1 MNSEPIKKVCFI
13 GAGTMG
19 CFNSLMVSVAGYEC
33 VIYDPLKES
42 LASRKENQKVMG
54 EFLSHSNFFNRVD
67 IDASISRIKDESNLI
82 NALEGADLISESIPE
97 NFDLKIKVLKEVE
110 SLIGNNAILTT
121 NTSSLSVT
129 RMSQQLNSSTH
140 FAAMHFH
147 LGSRLIDLARGVN
160 TSEATIKS
168 LVAFVDSINGHPLVL
183 KKESP
188 GYALNAMLGGLFRQ
202 SMLMVVEG
210 LYSIE
215 EIDGAWK
222 DLNKS
227 EFGPFGMMDMFGL
240 DVVKGSWDEKEEGSS
255 HIVYKEKILGLLS
268 QYTENESLGKK
279 TGRGFYDYS
288 NLQNEHSKSNYKEIQ
303 EDLNIGI
310 IEAAL
315 VLLVDD
321 ILEKENINQAWLVG
335 TLLEKGP
342 LDILDTMG
350 INQFNERYTKWTSNS
365 YISSE
370 NLTKIKVF
378 LKSYK

>member
-19 CFNSLMVSVAGYEC
+19 CFNSLMASVAGYEC
-33 VIYDPLKES
+33 VIYDPSKES
-42 LASRKENQKVMG
+42 LARRKENQKAMG
-54 EFLSHSNFFNRVD
+54 EFLSHSNFFNEVD
-67 IDASISRIKDESNLI
+67 LDASISRIKNENNLI

-129 RMSQQLNSSTH
+129 KMSQQLNSSTH

-147 LGSRLIDLARGVN
+147 LGSRLIDLVRGVN

-168 LVAFVDSINGHPLVL
+168 LVAFVESINGHPLVL
-183 KKESP
+183 KKESR
-188 GYALNAMLGGLFRQ
+188 GYALNAMLGGLFSQ
-202 SMLMVVEG
+202 SMLMVIEG

-222 DLNKS
+222 DMNKS

-255 HIVYKEKILGLLS
+255 HIVYKEKILGFLS
-268 QYTENESLGKK
+268 QYTENESLGRK

-288 NLQNEHSKSNYKEIQ
+288 NLQNEHSKSNYKDIQ

-315 VLLVDD
+315 VLLADD
-321 ILEKENINQAWLVG
+321 ILEKDQINKAWIVG
-335 TLLEKGP
+335 MLIEQGP
-342 LDILDTMG
+342 FDI
-350 INQFNERYTKWTSNS
+350 FNAIGVKEFKKQYKEWLSNL

-370 NLTKIKVF
+370 NSQKISK
-378 LKSYK
+378 LINY

>member
-1 MNSEPIKKVCFI
+1 MNSGSIKKVCFI

-19 CFNSLMVSVAGYEC
+19 CFNSLMASVAGYEC
-33 VIYDPLKES
+33 VIYDPSKES
-42 LASRKENQKVMG
+42 LASRKENQQAMG
-54 EFLSHSNFFNRVD
+54 EFLSHSNFFNEVD
-67 IDASISRIKDESNLI
+67 LDASISRIKNESNLI

-97 NFDLKIKVLKEVE
+97 NFDLKIKVFKEVE

-129 RMSQQLNSSTH
+129 KMSQQLNSSTH

-168 LVAFVDSINGHPLVL
+168 LVAFVESINGHPLVL

-222 DLNKS
+222 DMNKS

-240 DVVKGSWDEKEEGSS
+240 DVVKGSWDGKEKGSS
-255 HIVYKEKILGLLS
+255 HIVYKEKILGFLS
-268 QYTENESLGKK
+268 QYTENESLGRK

-288 NLQNEHSKSNYKEIQ
+288 NLQNEHSKSNYKDIQ

-315 VLLVDD
+315 VLLADD
-321 ILEKENINQAWLVG
+321 ILEKDQINKAWIVG
-335 TLLEKGP
+335 MLLEQGP
-342 LDILDTMG
+342 FDI
-350 INQFNERYTKWTSNS
+350 FNAIGAKEFKKQYKEWLSNL

-370 NLTKIKVF
+370 NSQKISK
-378 LKSYK
+378 LINY

>member
-19 CFNSLMVSVAGYEC
+19 CFNSLMASVAGYEC
-33 VIYDPLKES
+33 VIYDPSKES
-42 LASRKENQKVMG
+42 LASRKKNQKAMG
-54 EFLSHSNFFNRVD
+54 EFLSHSNFFNEVD
-67 IDASISRIKDESNLI
+67 LDASISRIKNESNLI

-110 SLIGNNAILTT
+110 SLISKNAILTT

-129 RMSQQLNSSTH
+129 KMSQQLNSSTH

-147 LGSRLIDLARGVN
+147 LGSRLIDLVRGVN

-183 KKESP
+183 KKESR
-188 GYALNAMLGGLFRQ
+188 GYALNAMLGGLFSQ
-202 SMLMVVEG
+202 SMLMVIEG

-227 EFGPFGMMDMFGL
+227 QFGPFGMMDMFGL
-240 DVVKGSWDEKEEGSS
+240 DVVKGAWDEKEEGSS
-255 HIVYKEKILGLLS
+255 HIIYKEKILGLLS
-268 QYTENESLGKK
+268 KYTSNESLGKK
-279 TGRGFYDYS
+279 TGKGFYDYS
-288 NLQNEHSKSNYKEIQ
+288 KVQNEHEKSNYIDIQ
-303 EDLNIGI
+303 KDLRIGI
-310 IEAAL
+310 IESAL
-315 VLLVDD
+315 VLLADD
-321 ILEKENINQAWLVG
+321 ILEKDQINKAWIVG
-335 TLLEKGP
+335 MLLEQGP
-342 LDILDTMG
+342 FDI
-350 INQFNERYTKWTSNS
+350 FNAIGVKEFKKQYKEWLSNL

-370 NLTKIKVF
+370 NSQKISK
-378 LKSYK
+378 LINY

>member
-19 CFNSLMVSVAGYEC
+19 CFNSLMASVAGYEC
-33 VIYDPLKES
+33 VIYDPSKES
-42 LASRKENQKVMG
+42 LASRKENQKAMG
-54 EFLSHSNFFNRVD
+54 EFLSNSNFFNEVD
-67 IDASISRIKDESNLI
+67 LDASISRIKNESNLI

-129 RMSQQLNSSTH
+129 KMSQQLNSSTR

-147 LGSRLIDLARGVN
+147 LGSRLIDLVRGVN

-202 SMLMVVEG
+202 SMLMVIEG

-227 EFGPFGMMDMFGL
+227 QFGPFGMMDMFGL
-240 DVVKGSWDEKEEGSS
+240 DVVKGAWDEKEEGSS
-255 HIVYKEKILGLLS
+255 HIIYKEKILGLLS
-268 QYTENESLGKK
+268 KYTSNESLGKK
-279 TGRGFYDYS
+279 TGKGFYDYS
-288 NLQNEHSKSNYKEIQ
+288 KVQNEHEKSNYIDIQ
-303 EDLNIGI
+303 KDLRIGI
-310 IEAAL
+310 IESAL
-315 VLLVDD
+315 VLLADD
-321 ILEKENINQAWLVG
+321 ILEKDQINKAWIVG
-335 TLLEKGP
+335 MLIEQGP
-342 LDILDTMG
+342 FDI
-350 INQFNERYTKWTSNS
+350 FNAIGVKEFKKQYKEWLSNL

-370 NLTKIKVF
+370 NSQKISK
-378 LKSYK
+378 LINY

>member
-1 MNSEPIKKVCFI
+1 MSHEPIKKVCFI

-19 CFNSLMVSVAGYEC
+19 CFNSLMASVAGYEC

-54 EFLSHSNFFNRVD
+54 EFLSHSNFFNKVD
-67 IDASISRIKDESNLI
+67 IDDSVSRIKDESNLI

-168 LVAFVDSINGHPLVL
+168 LVAFVESINGHPLVL

-222 DLNKS
+222 DMNKS
-227 EFGPFGMMDMFGL
+227 EFGPFGMMDIFGL

-255 HIVYKEKILGLLS
+255 HIVYKEKILGFLS

-288 NLQNEHSKSNYKEIQ
+288 NLQNEHSKSNYKDIQ

-315 VLLVDD
+315 VLLADD
-321 ILEKENINQAWLVG
+321 ILEKDQINKAWIVG
-335 TLLEKGP
+335 MLLERGP
-342 LDILDTMG
+342 FDI
-350 INQFNERYTKWTSNS
+350 FNAIGVKEFKKQYKEWLSNL

-370 NLTKIKVF
+370 NSQKISK
-378 LKSYK
+378 LINY

>member
-19 CFNSLMVSVAGYEC
+19 CFNSLMASVAGYEC
-33 VIYDPLKES
+33 VIYDPSKES
-42 LASRKENQKVMG
+42 LASRKKNQKAMG
-54 EFLSHSNFFNRVD
+54 EFLSNSNFFNEVD
-67 IDASISRIKDESNLI
+67 LDASISKIKNESNLI

-110 SLIGNNAILTT
+110 SLISKNAILTT

-129 RMSQQLNSSTH
+129 KMSQQLNSSTR

-147 LGSRLIDLARGVN
+147 LGSRLIDLVRGVN

-183 KKESP
+183 KKESR

-202 SMLMVVEG
+202 SMLMVIEG

-222 DLNKS
+222 ELNKS
-227 EFGPFGMMDMFGL
+227 EFGPFGMMDIFGL
-240 DVVKGSWDEKEEGSS
+240 DVVKGAWDEKEEGSS
-255 HIVYKEKILGLLS
+255 HIIYKEKILGLLS
-268 QYTENESLGKK
+268 KYTSNESLGKK
-279 TGRGFYDYS
+279 TGKGFYDYS
-288 NLQNEHSKSNYKEIQ
+288 KVQNEHEKSNYIDIQ
-303 EDLNIGI
+303 KDLRIGI
-310 IEAAL
+310 IESAL
-315 VLLVDD
+315 VLLADD
-321 ILEKENINQAWLVG
+321 ILEKDQINKAWIVG
-335 TLLEKGP
+335 MLLEQGP
-342 LDILDTMG
+342 FDI
-350 INQFNERYTKWTSNS
+350 FNAIGVKEFKKQYKEWLSNL

-370 NLTKIKVF
+370 NSQKISK
-378 LKSYK
+378 LINY

>member
-19 CFNSLMVSVAGYEC
+19 CFNSLMASVAGYEC
-33 VIYDPLKES
+33 VIYDPSKES
-42 LASRKENQKVMG
+42 LASRKKNQKAMG
-54 EFLSHSNFFNRVD
+54 EFLSHSNFFNEVD
-67 IDASISRIKDESNLI
+67 LDASISRIKNESNLI

-129 RMSQQLNSSTH
+129 KMSQQLNSSTH

-147 LGSRLIDLARGVN
+147 LGSRLIDLVRGVN

-188 GYALNAMLGGLFRQ
+188 GYALNAMLGGLFSQ
-202 SMLMVVEG
+202 SMLMVIEG

-227 EFGPFGMMDMFGL
+227 QFGPFGMMDMFGL
-240 DVVKGSWDEKEEGSS
+240 DVVKGAWDEKEEGSS
-255 HIVYKEKILGLLS
+255 HIIYKEKILGLLS
-268 QYTENESLGKK
+268 KYTSNESLGKK
-279 TGRGFYDYS
+279 TGKGFYDYS
-288 NLQNEHSKSNYKEIQ
+288 KVQNEHEKSNYIDIQ
-303 EDLNIGI
+303 KDLRIGI
-310 IEAAL
+310 IESAL
-315 VLLVDD
+315 VLLADD
-321 ILEKENINQAWLVG
+321 ILEKDQINKAWIVG
-335 TLLEKGP
+335 MLLEQGP
-342 LDILDTMG
+342 FDI
-350 INQFNERYTKWTSNS
+350 FNAIGVKEFKKQYKEWLSNL

-370 NLTKIKVF
+370 NSQKISK
-378 LKSYK
+378 LINY

>member
-1 MNSEPIKKVCFI
+1 MNSGPIKKVCFI

-19 CFNSLMVSVAGYEC
+19 CFNSLMASVAGYEC
-33 VIYDPLKES
+33 VIYDPSKES
-42 LASRKENQKVMG
+42 LASRKENQQAMG
-54 EFLSHSNFFNRVD
+54 EFLSHSNFFKEVD
-67 IDASISRIKDESNLI
+67 LDASISRIKNESNLI
-82 NALEGADLISESIPE
+82 NALEGVDLISESIPE
-97 NFDLKIKVLKEVE
+97 NFDLKIKAFKEVE

-129 RMSQQLNSSTH
+129 KMSQQLNSSTH

-168 LVAFVDSINGHPLVL
+168 LVTFVESINGHPLVL

-222 DLNKS
+222 DMNKS

-240 DVVKGSWDEKEEGSS
+240 DVVKGSWDEKEEDSS
-255 HIVYKEKILGLLS
+255 HIVYKEKILGFLS
-268 QYTENESLGKK
+268 QYTENESLGRK

-288 NLQNEHSKSNYKEIQ
+288 NLQNEHSKSNYKDIQ

-315 VLLVDD
+315 VLLADD
-321 ILEKENINQAWLVG
+321 ILEKDQINKAWIVG
-335 TLLEKGP
+335 MLLEQGP
-342 LDILDTMG
+342 FDI
-350 INQFNERYTKWTSNS
+350 FNTIGVKEFKKQYKKWLSNL

-370 NLTKIKVF
+370 NSQKISK
-378 LKSYK
+378 LLNY

>member
-19 CFNSLMVSVAGYEC
+19 CFNSLMASVAGYEC
-33 VIYDPLKES
+33 VIYDPSKES
-42 LASRKENQKVMG
+42 LDSRKENQKAMG
-54 EFLSHSNFFNRVD
+54 EFLSHSNFFNEVD
-67 IDASISRIKDESNLI
+67 LDASISKIKNESNLI

-110 SLIGNNAILTT
+110 SLISKNAILTT

-129 RMSQQLNSSTH
+129 KMSQQLNSSTR

-147 LGSRLIDLARGVN
+147 LGSRLIDLVRGVN

-183 KKESP
+183 KKESR
-188 GYALNAMLGGLFRQ
+188 GYALNAMLGGLFSQ
-202 SMLMVVEG
+202 SMLMVIEG

-227 EFGPFGMMDMFGL
+227 QFGPFGMMDMFGL
-240 DVVKGSWDEKEEGSS
+240 DVVKGAWDEKEEGSS
-255 HIVYKEKILGLLS
+255 HIIYKEKILGLLS
-268 QYTENESLGKK
+268 KYTSNESLGKK
-279 TGRGFYDYS
+279 TGKGFYDYS
-288 NLQNEHSKSNYKEIQ
+288 KVQNEHEKSNYIDIQ
-303 EDLNIGI
+303 KDLRIGI
-310 IEAAL
+310 IESAL
-315 VLLVDD
+315 VLLADD
-321 ILEKENINQAWLVG
+321 ILEKDQINKAWIVG
-335 TLLEKGP
+335 MLIEQGP
-342 LDILDTMG
+342 FDI
-350 INQFNERYTKWTSNS
+350 FNAIGVKEFKKQYKEWLSNL

-370 NLTKIKVF
+370 NSQKISK
-378 LKSYK
+378 LINY

>member
-147 LGSRLIDLARGVN
+147 LGSRLIDLVRGVN

-202 SMLMVVEG
+202 SMLMVIEG

-222 DLNKS
+222 DMNKS
-227 EFGPFGMMDMFGL
+227 EFGPFGMMDIFGL

-255 HIVYKEKILGLLS
+255 HIVYKEKILGFLS

-288 NLQNEHSKSNYKEIQ
+288 NLQNEHSKSNYKDIQ

-315 VLLVDD
+315 VLLADD
-321 ILEKENINQAWLVG
+321 ILEKDQINKAWIVG
-335 TLLEKGP
+335 MLLEQGP
-342 LDILDTMG
+342 FDI
-350 INQFNERYTKWTSNS
+350 FNAIGVKEFKKQYKEWLSNL

-370 NLTKIKVF
+370 NSQKISK
-378 LKSYK
+378 LINY

>member
-19 CFNSLMVSVAGYEC
+19 CFNSLMASVAGYEC
-33 VIYDPLKES
+33 VIYDPSKES
-42 LASRKENQKVMG
+42 LDSRKENQKAMG
-54 EFLSHSNFFNRVD
+54 EFLSHSNFFNEVD
-67 IDASISRIKDESNLI
+67 LDASISRIKNESNLI

-129 RMSQQLNSSTH
+129 KMSQQLNSSTH

-147 LGSRLIDLARGVN
+147 LGSRLIDLVRGVN

-183 KKESP
+183 KKESR
-188 GYALNAMLGGLFRQ
+188 GYALNAMLGGLFSQ
-202 SMLMVVEG
+202 SMLMVIEG

-227 EFGPFGMMDMFGL
+227 QFGPFGMMDMFGL
-240 DVVKGSWDEKEEGSS
+240 DVVKGAWDEKEEGSS
-255 HIVYKEKILGLLS
+255 HIIYKEKILGLLS
-268 QYTENESLGKK
+268 KYTSNESLGMK
-279 TGRGFYDYS
+279 TGKGFYDYS
-288 NLQNEHSKSNYKEIQ
+288 KVQDEHEKSNYIDIQ
-303 EDLNIGI
+303 KDLRIGI
-310 IEAAL
+310 IESAL
-315 VLLVDD
+315 VLLADD
-321 ILEKENINQAWLVG
+321 ILEKDQINKAWIVG
-335 TLLEKGP
+335 MLIEQGP
-342 LDILDTMG
+342 FDI
-350 INQFNERYTKWTSNS
+350 FNAIGVKEFKKQYKEWLSNL

-370 NLTKIKVF
+370 NSQKISK
-378 LKSYK
+378 LINY

>member
-19 CFNSLMVSVAGYEC
+19 CFNSLMASVAGYEC
-33 VIYDPLKES
+33 VIYDPSKES
-42 LASRKENQKVMG
+42 LASRKENQKAMG
-54 EFLSHSNFFNRVD
+54 EFLSHSNFFNEVD
-67 IDASISRIKDESNLI
+67 LDASISRIKNESNLI

-110 SLIGNNAILTT
+110 SLISKNAILTT

-129 RMSQQLNSSTH
+129 KMSQQLNSSTH

-147 LGSRLIDLARGVN
+147 LGSRLIDLVRGVN

-183 KKESP
+183 KKESR
-188 GYALNAMLGGLFRQ
+188 GYALNAMLGGLFSQ
-202 SMLMVVEG
+202 SMLMVIEG

-240 DVVKGSWDEKEEGSS
+240 DVVKGAWDEKEEGSS
-255 HIVYKEKILGLLS
+255 HIIYKEKILGLLS
-268 QYTENESLGKK
+268 KYTSNESLGKK
-279 TGRGFYDYS
+279 TGKGFYDYS
-288 NLQNEHSKSNYKEIQ
+288 KVQNEHEKSNYIDIQ
-303 EDLNIGI
+303 KDLRIGI
-310 IEAAL
+310 IESAL
-315 VLLVDD
+315 VLLADD
-321 ILEKENINQAWLVG
+321 ILEKDQINKAWIVG
-335 TLLEKGP
+335 MLLEQGP
-342 LDILDTMG
+342 FDI
-350 INQFNERYTKWTSNS
+350 FNAIGVKEFKKQYKEWLSNL

-370 NLTKIKVF
+370 NSQKISK
-378 LKSYK
+378 LINY

>member
-1 MNSEPIKKVCFI
+1 
-13 GAGTMG
+13 
-19 CFNSLMVSVAGYEC
+19 
-33 VIYDPLKES
+33 
-42 LASRKENQKVMG
+42 
-54 EFLSHSNFFNRVD
+54 
-67 IDASISRIKDESNLI
+67 
-82 NALEGADLISESIPE
+82 
-97 NFDLKIKVLKEVE
+97 
-110 SLIGNNAILTT
+110 
-121 NTSSLSVT
+121 
-129 RMSQQLNSSTH
+129 MSQRLNSSTH

-168 LVAFVDSINGHPLVL
+168 LVAFVESINGHPLVL

-222 DLNKS
+222 DMNKS

-255 HIVYKEKILGLLS
+255 HIVYKEKILGFLS

-288 NLQNEHSKSNYKEIQ
+288 NLQNEHSKSNYKDIQ

-315 VLLVDD
+315 VLLADD
-321 ILEKENINQAWLVG
+321 ILEKDQINKAWIVG
-335 TLLEKGP
+335 MLLEQGP
-342 LDILDTMG
+342 FDILEDITLDRF
-350 INQFNERYTKWTSNS
+350 IKLHREWSSRA
-365 YISSE
+365 YISNE
-370 NLTKIKVF
+370 NLIKVENLF
-378 LKSYK
+378 GG

>member
-19 CFNSLMVSVAGYEC
+19 CFNSLMASVAGYEC
-33 VIYDPLKES
+33 VIYDPSKES
-42 LASRKENQKVMG
+42 LASRKENQKAMG
-54 EFLSHSNFFNRVD
+54 EFLSHSNFFNEVD
-67 IDASISRIKDESNLI
+67 LDASISRIKNESNLI

-110 SLIGNNAILTT
+110 SLISKNAILTT

-129 RMSQQLNSSTH
+129 KMSQQLNSSTH

-147 LGSRLIDLARGVN
+147 LGSRLIDLVRGVN

-183 KKESP
+183 KKESR
-188 GYALNAMLGGLFRQ
+188 GYALNAMLGGLFSQ
-202 SMLMVVEG
+202 SMLMVIEG

-227 EFGPFGMMDMFGL
+227 QFGPFGMMDMFGL
-240 DVVKGSWDEKEEGSS
+240 DVVKGAWDEKEEGSS
-255 HIVYKEKILGLLS
+255 HIIYKEKILGLLS
-268 QYTENESLGKK
+268 KYTSNESLGKK
-279 TGRGFYDYS
+279 TGKGFYDYS
-288 NLQNEHSKSNYKEIQ
+288 KVQNEHEKSNYIDIQ
-303 EDLNIGI
+303 KDLRIGI
-310 IEAAL
+310 IESAL
-315 VLLVDD
+315 VLLADD
-321 ILEKENINQAWLVG
+321 ILEKDQINKAWIVG
-335 TLLEKGP
+335 MLLEQGP
-342 LDILDTMG
+342 FDI
-350 INQFNERYTKWTSNS
+350 FNAIGVKEFKKQYKEWLSNL

-370 NLTKIKVF
+370 NSQKISK
-378 LKSYK
+378 LINY

>member
-19 CFNSLMVSVAGYEC
+19 CFNSLMASVAGYEC
-33 VIYDPLKES
+33 VIYDPSKES
-42 LASRKENQKVMG
+42 LASRKKNQKAMG
-54 EFLSHSNFFNRVD
+54 EFLSHSNFFNEVD
-67 IDASISRIKDESNLI
+67 LDASISKIKNESNLI

-110 SLIGNNAILTT
+110 SLISKNAILTT

-129 RMSQQLNSSTH
+129 KMSQQLNSSTH

-147 LGSRLIDLARGVN
+147 LGSRLIDLVRGVN

-183 KKESP
+183 KKESR
-188 GYALNAMLGGLFRQ
+188 GYALNAMLGGLFSQ
-202 SMLMVVEG
+202 SMLMVIEG

-227 EFGPFGMMDMFGL
+227 QFGPFGMMDIFGL
-240 DVVKGSWDEKEEGSS
+240 DVVKGAWDEKEEGSS
-255 HIVYKEKILGLLS
+255 HIIYKEKILGLLS
-268 QYTENESLGKK
+268 KYTSNESLGKK
-279 TGRGFYDYS
+279 TGKGFYDYS
-288 NLQNEHSKSNYKEIQ
+288 KVQNEHEKSNYIDIQ
-303 EDLNIGI
+303 KDLRIGI
-310 IEAAL
+310 IESAL
-315 VLLVDD
+315 VLLADD
-321 ILEKENINQAWLVG
+321 ILEKDQINKAWIVG
-335 TLLEKGP
+335 MLLEQGP
-342 LDILDTMG
+342 FDI
-350 INQFNERYTKWTSNS
+350 FNAIGVKEFKKQYKEWLSNL

-370 NLTKIKVF
+370 NSQKISK
-378 LKSYK
+378 LINY

>member
-19 CFNSLMVSVAGYEC
+19 CFNSLMASVAGYEC
-33 VIYDPLKES
+33 VIYDPSKES
-42 LASRKENQKVMG
+42 LASRKENQKAMG
-54 EFLSHSNFFNRVD
+54 EFLSNSNFFNEVD
-67 IDASISRIKDESNLI
+67 LDASISRVKNENNLI

-129 RMSQQLNSSTH
+129 KMSQQLNSSTR

-147 LGSRLIDLARGVN
+147 LGSRLIDLVRGVN

-168 LVAFVDSINGHPLVL
+168 LVAFVESINGHPLVL

-227 EFGPFGMMDMFGL
+227 QFGPFGMMDMFGL

-255 HIVYKEKILGLLS
+255 HIVYKEKILGFLS
-268 QYTENESLGKK
+268 QYTENESLGMK
-279 TGRGFYDYS
+279 TGKGFYDYS
-288 NLQNEHSKSNYKEIQ
+288 KVQDEHEKSNYIDIQ
-303 EDLNIGI
+303 KDLRIGI
-310 IEAAL
+310 IESAL
-315 VLLVDD
+315 VLLADD
-321 ILEKENINQAWLVG
+321 ILEKDQINKAWIVG
-335 TLLEKGP
+335 MLIEQGP
-342 LDILDTMG
+342 FDI
-350 INQFNERYTKWTSNS
+350 FNAIGVKEFKKQYKEWLSNL

-370 NLTKIKVF
+370 NSQKISK
-378 LKSYK
+378 LINY